1 MRTKLDGWKRKGQLR
16 AAAMKL
22 KKLGVRGFLGL
33 GVALLMVATVLR
45 MHMRD
50 VSASLDNESTARLP
64 GTTEEDYYFQCDRSH
79 PRTDICNLKGDI
91 QKNGTNSFVLY
102 TPETFPVRTE
112 ALKPYTR
119 KWEEG
124 SMRTVNTL
132 TLTSRH
138 LPHSS
143 RPCDVQHKVP
153 GVIFSTSGYTGNL
166 YHEFNDG
173 LIPLWI
179 TTQHLNKEVVIII
192 SSYHNWWYTKYSE
205 LVKQL
210 TKHEIVDLERDNR
223 IHCFP
228 EIEAGLH
235 IHGELAV
242 DPNRMPDGATI
253 VKFREFLNRAYKP
266 GMIQKVSKPRLTII
280 LRKTTRRFL
289 NVKKITE
296 LGFQLGYDVSLLEPE
311 PTTELRKIFRLL
323 HRTDVLLGVHG
334 AAMTH
339 FLFMRPGTVFIQIV
353 PLGTDWAANEYYGEP
368 AIKLGLHYMP
378 YKIEPAESS
387 LSDRYDATDPVLVDP
402 ESITQQ
408 GWEFLKK
415 VYLEGQDV
423 RPSLRRLRQF
433 LVEAKGVAT
442 LSRQSL

>member
-1 MRTKLDGWKRKGQLR
+1 M
-16 AAAMKL
+16 
-22 KKLGVRGFLGL
+22 
-33 GVALLMVATVLR
+33 
-45 MHMRD
+45 
-50 VSASLDNESTARLP
+50 
-64 GTTEEDYYFQCDRSH
+64 
-79 PRTDICNLKGDI
+79 
-91 QKNGTNSFVLY
+91 LY
-102 TPETFPVRTE
+102 TPEYFPVRTE

-138 LPHSS
+138 LPPHSS
-143 RPCDVQHKVP
+143 TPCDVQHKVP

-266 GMIQKVSKPRLTII
+266 RMIQKVSKPRLTII

-296 LGFQLGYDVSLLEPE
+296 LGFQLGYEVTLLDPE

-387 LSDRYDATDPVLVDP
+387 LSDRYNATDPVLVDP

-408 GWEFLKK
+408 GWEALKK

-423 RPSLRRLRQF
+423 RPSIRRLRQF

-442 LSRQSL
+442 LSRQSQ